1 MLKAVA
7 SNADQRL
14 ISQVIVQTKGPEE
27 VIPKVTEEDCWE
39 KRKKKRSKRCKE
51 ARMKEWEVLK

>member
-51 ARMKEWEVLK
+51 ARMKEW